1 MVNWRHSLD
10 QKWATLHFG
19 QVKVETKGDQHI
31 FEVQV
36 CLHGLDP
43 KTVRVELYAD
53 AIKGNSPVR
62 QEMTLLH
69 PLADEA
75 GSYIYSSTVSATRSP
90 AEYTARVLPH
100 YEGAVIPLEDSRIL
114 WQH

>member
-1 MVNWRHSLD
+1 
-10 QKWATLHFG
+10 
-19 QVKVETKGDQHI
+19 VKIESKGDQHI
-31 FEVQV
+31 FEIQV

-53 AIKGNSPVR
+53 GINGGSPVR

-75 GSYIYSSTVSATRSP
+75 GSYIYSATVAADRSAGD
-90 AEYTARVLPH
+90 YTARLLPH
-100 YEGAVIPLEDSRIL
+100 YEGVEIPLEDPRIL